1 MRYHTT
7 VLPPIC
13 QHFAVTEVKT
23 ARGSRASRGVVWCL
37 QHLTRKPLQC
47 EKSKRRRSRC
57 AAPNLANVGAAFV
70 ISFLES
76 PEIVKDEYRWPAA
89 LRARALNTP
98 CATPAIAY
106 ACTSATISIH
116 KFRGVLI
123 SLPGAA
129 AYRVTELHG
138 RIPAVPIRNVA
149 RVSSTRATGW

>member
-1 MRYHTT
+1 M
-7 VLPPIC
+7 
-13 QHFAVTEVKT
+13 
-23 ARGSRASRGVVWCL
+23 
-37 QHLTRKPLQC
+37 
-47 EKSKRRRSRC
+47 
-57 AAPNLANVGAAFV
+57 

-98 CATPAIAY
+98 CATLAIAY
-106 ACTSATISIH
+106 ACPSATISIR

-149 RVSSTRATGW
+149 RVSSTRATGWWLSGLALRSFSFDLSSAGPALSGKTVGCRKWNLRLRTPWASFIHHNTRDTTRRQSDGWNARKSADGG